1 MKAGREKTV
10 AYGTFERTDCGRRL
24 GVALGWHRTDP
35 PSRFGH
41 TATADL
47 HRARVGIYLVSATWL
62 SGLGVVRYFP
72 ALRQPIAWPQIGI
85 ISRNELMATITNDS
99 AGDTMDQD
107 RAALS
112 RSDRRTLDDLFRHP
126 IAHNLAWKDAVGLF
140 ERVGSVAEKA
150 NHELVF
156 DAGGQTLT
164 MRRPH
169 AKELTTS
176 EVMDLR
182 HFATRAGLS
191 RHGSSPAPS
200 HPDRAAPELL
210 VVVDHHGA
218 KIYHIDVTS
227 DDATRRTITPYDPH
241 HFLHHLTH
249 KDQSRSRAN
258 ARPRRRVS
266 MSRYRRRW
274 RKAARSSSSGTA
286 PATAMRRSI

>member
-1 MKAGREKTV
+1 
-10 AYGTFERTDCGRRL
+10 
-24 GVALGWHRTDP
+24 
-35 PSRFGH
+35 
-41 TATADL
+41 
-47 HRARVGIYLVSATWL
+47 
-62 SGLGVVRYFP
+62 
-72 ALRQPIAWPQIGI
+72 
-85 ISRNELMATITNDS
+85 MATITNDS

-249 KDQSRSRAN
+249 KDQSREQGQRAPEAASFYEQISQALAQGGPIVIIGHGTGHSN
-258 ARPRRRVS
+258 AAQHLTDYLAAHHPETYQRVV
-266 MSRYRRRW
+266 RELV
-274 RKAARSSSSGTA
+274 ADLSSITEPQMLA
-286 PATAMRRSI
+286 LAK